1 MKIKKTF
8 QGELPDNRVVNAKSN
23 SATDAYSANYLNDK
37 LRNVVVSP
45 TEPTTGEDVWIKR
58 SSNILKFDNF
68 EKTVNGV
75 TFTMKDQVLH
85 VEGTATAYT
94 QECYLPINLTLE
106 EAMTL
111 TVDWNDDNLVPKAA
125 YTYNGTS
132 YYPNIYSQE
141 LEPDTHLNQLYFIIA
156 SGATVN
162 TDVRF
167 QLEKGRG
174 FSGWQPVMEK
184 AILVKN
190 DNDVYEDLIKK
201 SIHVGIDKPKNGEE
215 IWIKISNNLFDTKK
229 LVNSGWNNT
238 GNSKRVVWGINVK
251 AGVTYTITN
260 YSQRNVSVFE
270 TQNLIQN
277 SENNSVLVE
286 HGTISG
292 IGNITITTKNSAYL
306 RLQFSNSDN
315 SDISVNDI
323 LPSDIQIEI
332 GDTSTKFE
340 PFTPKK
346 IYTKNDNEIYE
357 EFYNEEY
364 LLKDTIFSGTLFV
377 TDGDVPLKG
386 AKRFLDVYFTML
398 NDAGAQIGKF
408 TIDTSV
414 ADKTFGSVVLTC
426 HDVTN
431 MVEYYVCECSYVK
444 STNIFNFVRT
454 GFINV
459 ATGKF
464 EHRYS
469 GAYHVYRIDTYD

>member
-111 TVDWNDDNLVPKAA
+111 TVDWSDDNLVPKAA

-132 YYPNIYSQE
+132 YYPNLYSQE
-141 LEPDTHLNQLYFIIA
+141 LEPGTYLNQLYFIIA

-201 SIHVGIDKPKNGEE
+201 SVHIGVDKPKNGEDV
-215 IWIKISNNLFDTKK
+215 WFKFTK
-229 LVNSGWNNT
+229 N
-238 GNSKRVVWGINVK
+238 IMD
-251 AGVTYTITN
+251 
-260 YSQRNVSVFE
+260 
-270 TQNLIQN
+270 
-277 SENNSVLVE
+277 VE
-286 HGTISG
+286 
-292 IGNITITTKNSAYL
+292 NSAYTQGQISFDKNTHIITSL
-306 RLQFSNSDN
+306 DTNTIRLTASVEVGKTYVVSYKNKVGFERMLVQDFNNGGTWLTYGESRDKDGYVVFTAN
-315 SDISVNDI
+315 SDIVMVSFTTTAVGNTVEKVQ
-323 LPSDIQIEI
+323 LETGAVPTSYEPYIE
-332 GDTSTKFE
+332 
-340 PFTPKK
+340 
-346 IYTKNDNEIYE
+346 NEV
-357 EFYNEEY
+357 
-364 LLKDTIFSGTLFV
+364 FV
-377 TDGDVPLKG
+377 KG
-386 AKRFLDVYFTML
+386 AEGEYSRALNLNIQKLLYCGLLYSGQPITLKNVKRFLDIYFTMD
-398 NDAGAQIGKF
+398 NTAGASIGKF
-408 TIDTSV
+408 TIDTTV
-414 ADKTFGSVVLTC
+414 ARLTFGSVVTTC
-426 HDVTN
+426 HDTTD
-431 MVEYYVCECSYVK
+431 MLEFYVCECSFDND
-444 STNIFNFVRT
+444 TNALELKRT
-454 GFINV
+454 GFINIKNG
-459 ATGKF
+459 TF
-464 EHRYS
+464 TERYS
-469 GAYHVYRIDTYD
+469 GSYRVYQIYTHD